1 MGFTDFRDF
10 IRFLYISNGSVAKI
24 QTQLILC
31 VEYGYLMQEDID
43 VVMDLAIQTAKML
56 NSLIKTIKIRN
67 GMK

>member
-1 MGFTDFRDF
+1 M
-10 IRFLYISNGSVAKI
+10 YISNGSVAEI